1 MSIFSPEL
9 VCASVCQSSCRA
21 TSTVLESRTSSGP
34 LPMKP
39 LSAAICERSRLSHWY
54 SEPISPSLS
63 LLFSVSGFVNLGW
76 SALFYEQLCMMRTN
90 WSDGEKIFHLFLRFF
105 HRGSLDDYDNGISV
119 GRLSVPKNPF
129 VARCVNL
136 ITGLLWSSSMD
147 RLEYYSKLFS
157 SFLILLRILNFPCKS
172 SFK

>member
-1 MSIFSPEL
+1 MASRDPILSIFSPEL

-76 SALFYEQLCMMRTN
+76 SALFYEQLC
-90 WSDGEKIFHLFLRFF
+90 L
-105 HRGSLDDYDNGISV
+105 YDADKLVRRRENISPV
-119 GRLSVPKNPF
+119 
-129 VARCVNL
+129 
-136 ITGLLWSSSMD
+136 
-147 RLEYYSKLFS
+147 S
-157 SFLILLRILNFPCKS
+157 SFLPPRLIGRLWQRNFGRPALSSKESVCSTVREFNYGFIVIFFDGQIGMLLEVVF
-172 SFK
+172 